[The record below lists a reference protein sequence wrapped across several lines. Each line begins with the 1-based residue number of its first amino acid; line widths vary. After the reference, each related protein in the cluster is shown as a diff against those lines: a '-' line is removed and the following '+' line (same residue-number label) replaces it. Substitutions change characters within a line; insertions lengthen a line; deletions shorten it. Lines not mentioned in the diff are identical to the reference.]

1 MELMILISLSLTTLL
16 AFLFL
21 KPLFK
26 RTTTSPEL
34 NSPPSPWRLPVI
46 GNLHQLSLHP
56 HRAFHRLSLRYGP
69 LMLLH
74 FGRVP
79 VLVVSSAEVA
89 YEVMKTHDLKF
100 ANRPKTKAV
109 DIIMNGGRD
118 VAFSSY
124 GEYWRQMKSLCT
136 VHLLGKQMVK
146 SFENVRKEEIHAMM
160 DNLERASSSSSS
172 VNLSDLLLNMSNNVI
187 CKIAMGRKYSREES
201 TSDFEN
207 QLRKI
212 MELLGAFPVRDY
224 IPSLAWIDKVRGLD
238 RKMEEVSKTFVE
250 FLERVVQEHVN
261 KGENKEASDFVDM
274 LLRIQR
280 EKKNGFELHRSDIRL
295 IILDIFLGGTTTT
308 FTAVDWAMT
317 HLIRHPESM
326 KKLQDEVRKNSRNNL
341 FISEEEV
348 ENMKYL
354 KAVIKEVLRLHP
366 PGPILIP
373 RQLSQDVKVK
383 GYDISAGTIVI
394 INAWAIHRD
403 TGKWGSDAEAFKP
416 ERHLDMHLKFRG
428 QDLNFIPFGSGRRLC
443 PGIDFAVTLIEVA
456 LANLV
461 NRFNWRVESR
471 PLGDDDQYYLAET
484 TGIEVGRKF
493 PLFAFPSSALSTM

>member
-1 MELMILISLSLTTLL
+1 MELILFSLFLTTLL

-21 KPLFK
+21 KSLFK
-26 RTTTSPEL
+26 RTTTIPEL
-34 NSPPSPWRLPVI
+34 NLPPSPWQLPVI

-56 HRAFHRLSLRYGP
+56 HRAFHSLSLRYGP

-79 VLVVSSAEVA
+79 VLVVSSADGA
-89 YEVMKTHDLKF
+89 YDVMKTHDLKF
-100 ANRPKTKAV
+100 ANRPKTKAI

-118 VAFSSY
+118 VAFSCY

-146 SFENVRKEEIHAMM
+146 SFENVRKEEISAMM
-160 DNLERASSSSSS
+160 EKLEKASSSSLS

-212 MELLGAFPVRDY
+212 MELLGAFPVGDY
-224 IPSLAWIDKVRGLD
+224 IPCLAWIDKVRGLD

-250 FLERVVQEHVN
+250 FLERVVQEHVDEA
-261 KGENKEASDFVDM
+261 ENKEASDFVDM

-280 EKKNGFELHRSDIRL
+280 EKTNGFELHRSDIRL

-317 HLIRHPESM
+317 LLIRHPESM
-326 KKLQDEVRKNSRNNL
+326 KKLQAEIRKYSRNKL
-341 FISEEEV
+341 YISEEEV

-383 GYDISAGTIVI
+383 GYDISAGTIVKANQI
-394 INAWAIHRD
+394 IIYPNYKENNYVIC
-403 TGKWGSDAEAFKP
+403 
-416 ERHLDMHLKFRG
+416 LL
-428 QDLNFIPFGSGRRLC
+428 L
-443 PGIDFAVTLIEVA
+443 
-456 LANLV
+456 
-461 NRFNWRVESR
+461 SR
-471 PLGDDDQYYLAET
+471 
-484 TGIEVGRKF
+484 
-493 PLFAFPSSALSTM
+493 